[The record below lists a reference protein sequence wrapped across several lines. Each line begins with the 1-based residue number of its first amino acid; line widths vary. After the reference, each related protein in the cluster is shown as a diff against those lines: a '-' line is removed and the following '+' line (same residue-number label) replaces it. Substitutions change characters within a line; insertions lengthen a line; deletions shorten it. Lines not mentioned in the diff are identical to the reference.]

1 MLARL
6 AVPAGLVLTLIAA
19 GLGVAGAT
27 PVGRG
32 AFTPPPVMLTYYDDH
47 LDAALSTDT
56 SSKAE
61 AKALNINYSA
71 TLGALKVRLFP
82 EIYMV
87 RGAAA
92 TGQLMVLGSEPGEA
106 NYSPLWREVTVRWNE
121 GVTPVLLT
129 SDTQIDQAET
139 AGNLTETPRDVML
152 NCPVIGENVA
162 QGTTV
167 APPTVFRTFYDGH
180 KDGMLATDVST
191 IPQAM
196 AEGINYSPIL
206 AKLDSEM
213 FPEIYI
219 VRGAAA
225 KGQLMILGSE
235 PGEPDYSPLWRETIV
250 RWKRGMTPTLI
261 KSDTK
266 VDALIAAGKITE
278 RETTVI
284 LNCPVTGER

>member
-1 MLARL
+1 MQGRL
-6 AVPAGLVLTLIAA
+6 AVPVGLVLAVI
-19 GLGVAGAT
+19 GPGFEVASAT
-27 PVGRG
+27 PVPSG
-32 AFTPPPVMLTYYDDH
+32 AFSPPTVVMAYYDDH
-47 LDAALSTDT
+47 LDAVVSTDT

-61 AKALNINYSA
+61 AKALHINYSP
-71 TLGALKVRLFP
+71 TLGALKVKLFP

-87 RGAAA
+87 KGAAA
-92 TGQLMVLGSEPGEA
+92 PGQLMILGSEPGEA
-106 NYSPLWREVTVRWNE
+106 NYSPLWHEVTVTWNE

-129 SDTQIDQAET
+129 SDTQIDQEEA
-139 AGNLTETPRDVML
+139 AGNLTEKPRDVLL
-152 NCPVIGENVA
+152 NCPVIAEDVS
-162 QGTTV
+162 QGATV

-191 IPQAM
+191 KSQAK
-196 AEGINYSPIL
+196 AEDINYSPIL
-206 AKLDSEM
+206 AKLDSEV

-225 KGQLMILGSE
+225 KGQLMVLGSE

-250 RWKRGMTPTLI
+250 RWKRGVTPTLI

-266 VDALIAAGKITE
+266 VDALLAAGKITE
-278 RETTVI
+278 REKTVI

>member
-1 MLARL
+1 MQGRL
-6 AVPAGLVLTLIAA
+6 AVLAGLVLAVI
-19 GLGVAGAT
+19 GPWFGVASAT
-27 PVGRG
+27 SVPSG
-32 AFTPPPVMLTYYDDH
+32 AFSPPTVMMAYYDDH
-47 LDAALSTDT
+47 LDAIVSTDT
-56 SSKAE
+56 SSRAE
-61 AKALNINYSA
+61 ANTLHINYSP
-71 TLGALKVRLFP
+71 TLGALKVKLFP

-87 RGAAA
+87 KGAPAP
-92 TGQLMVLGSEPGEA
+92 GQLMVLGSEPGET
-106 NYSPLWREVTVRWNE
+106 NYSPLWHEVTVRWNE

-129 SDTQIDQAET
+129 SDTQIDQEEA
-139 AGNLTETPRDVML
+139 AGNLTENPRDVLL
-152 NCPVIGENVA
+152 NCPVIAEDVA

-191 IPQAM
+191 KPQAK
-196 AEGINYSPIL
+196 AEEINYSPIL
-206 AKLDSEM
+206 AKLDSEV

-225 KGQLMILGSE
+225 KGQLMVLGSE

-250 RWKRGMTPTLI
+250 RWKRGVTPTLI

-266 VDALIAAGKITE
+266 VDALLAAGKITE
-278 RETTVI
+278 REKTVI